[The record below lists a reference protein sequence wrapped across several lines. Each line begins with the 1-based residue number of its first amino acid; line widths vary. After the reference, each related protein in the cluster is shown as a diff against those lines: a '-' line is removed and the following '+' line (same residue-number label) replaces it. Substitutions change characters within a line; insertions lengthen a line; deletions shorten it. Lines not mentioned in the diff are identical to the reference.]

1 MRRRGFYSSP
11 NQVVKRS
18 QGFMRLKTPL
28 YDSKRIAIAAF
39 SASSQVVDGKA
50 EESLLARQQGTDR
63 TADELAEG
71 QVAA

>member
-1 MRRRGFYSSP
+1 
-11 NQVVKRS
+11 
-18 QGFMRLKTPL
+18 MRLKTPL